1 VEEVTCTYKR
11 EVEEKGTCTQV
22 EVVTCICKLVVEEKG
37 IYMAYLVVVEVNCNG
52 KEEEVSELEE
62 VESDSS
68 KALVVVV
75 EMNRYSCLLKFG
87 LASKE

>member
-1 VEEVTCTYKR
+1 VVVVVVICTCTLVEEVTCTYKR

-22 EVVTCICKLVVEEKG
+22 EVVTCICKLAVEE
-37 IYMAYLVVVEVNCNG
+37 NCNG

>member
-22 EVVTCICKLVVEEKG
+22 EVVTCICKLAVEE
-37 IYMAYLVVVEVNCNG
+37 NCNG

-87 LASKE
+87 LASIE

>member
-1 VEEVTCTYKR
+1 
-11 EVEEKGTCTQV
+11 
-22 EVVTCICKLVVEEKG
+22 
-37 IYMAYLVVVEVNCNG
+37 MASLVVVEVNCNG